1 MKHFNL
7 MDKKILN
14 LRKKLDFIDKEIL
27 VLLENR
33 MDIIRKVGQI
43 KSKLDI
49 PIEDLDR
56 EKEIIKK
63 LTDFSH
69 NKLSDRQLI
78 RIFKAVFQSSKN
90 EQKKL

>member
-1 MKHFNL
+1 
-7 MDKKILN
+7 MDKKILH
-14 LRKKLDFIDKEIL
+14 LRNELDSIDKEIL

-33 MDIIRKVGQI
+33 MDIIRKIGEI

-49 PIEDLDR
+49 PIEDIER
-56 EKEIIKK
+56 EKEIIKN
-63 LTDFSH
+63 LTNFSH

-90 EQKKL
+90 EQKKI

>member
-1 MKHFNL
+1 
-7 MDKKILN
+7 MDKKILH

-33 MDIIRKVGQI
+33 MDIIRKIGQI

-90 EQKKL
+90 EQRKL

>member
-1 MKHFNL
+1 
-7 MDKKILN
+7 MDKKILH

-90 EQKKL
+90 EQRKL

>member
-1 MKHFNL
+1 
-7 MDKKILN
+7 MDKKILH

>member
-1 MKHFNL
+1 
-7 MDKKILN
+7 
-14 LRKKLDFIDKEIL
+14 
-27 VLLENR
+27 

>member
-1 MKHFNL
+1 
-7 MDKKILN
+7 MDKKILH
-14 LRKKLDFIDKEIL
+14 LRKELDFIDKEIL

>member
-1 MKHFNL
+1 
-7 MDKKILN
+7 MDKKILH

-27 VLLENR
+27 FLLENR

>member
-1 MKHFNL
+1 
-7 MDKKILN
+7 MDKKILH

-63 LTDFSH
+63 LTNFSH

>member
-1 MKHFNL
+1 
-7 MDKKILN
+7 MDKKILH

-63 LTDFSH
+63 LNNFFH

>member
-1 MKHFNL
+1 
-7 MDKKILN
+7 MDKKILH
-14 LRKKLDFIDKEIL
+14 LRNELDSIDKEIL

-33 MDIIRKVGQI
+33 MDIIRKIGEI

-49 PIEDLDR
+49 PIEDIER
-56 EKEIIKK
+56 EKEIIKN
-63 LTDFSH
+63 LTNFSH

-90 EQKKL
+90 EQKNINIRLK